1 VSTGEKTLRADAR
14 RNRERLMVAA
24 QAAFTENGE
33 AASMDDIAKRAG
45 VGPGTL
51 YRHFPTRESLLAAV
65 YQDGVAGLARRA
77 AELTEQ
83 LPPMAALET
92 FLHEQVAYAKS
103 KRGLGVAV
111 KAMIAGD
118 SETMEW
124 CRTTV
129 RGALTAL
136 LERAQADGS
145 VRSDVEPAIVLRL
158 MHGVAYA
165 SESAP
170 EQSDQLLAVVIDGL
184 RPRA

>member
-1 VSTGEKTLRADAR
+1 MA
-14 RNRERLMVAA
+14 AA

-51 YRHFPTRESLLAAV
+51 YRHFPTRETLLAAV

-92 FLHEQVAYAKS
+92 FLHEQVAYAKT

-111 KAMIAGD
+111 KAMIASD

-124 CRTTV
+124 CRVTL
-129 RGALTAL
+129 RGAMTGL
-136 LERAQADGS
+136 LERAQAAGAI
-145 VRSDVEPAIVLRL
+145 RTDVDPILVLKL
-158 MHGVAYA
+158 VHGVAYA

-170 EQSDQLLAVVIDGL
+170 EEADRLLAVVIDGL
-184 RPRA
+184 RPRV